1 MTEESQQAKTERYY
15 FIDETGDGTLFNSRG
30 RVIVGQVGCS
40 RFFGLGLLAVGDPAG
55 LSQELEQLRSWLL
68 ADPYFQGV
76 PSFDPSQR
84 KTAVAFHA
92 KNDLPE
98 VRREV
103 FSLLR
108 NRDDLEFFAVIRDKF
123 QVVNYVQSRNKYDP
137 AYRYHPNEL
146 YDYMVRRLT
155 KNLLHKHDE
164 YHLCFAQRGNKDRS
178 QALLI
183 ALQTARTR
191 FAKQWNFQSRSLIN
205 VASRVPEKQAG
216 LQAVDYYLWA
226 LQRLFAQ
233 GEERYWNYVWPTC
246 KLVIDIDD
254 KREKDYGTYYTQK
267 KPLNKAALDG
277 LYF

>member
-1 MTEESQQAKTERYY
+1 MTEEPKQAKSTRYY
-15 FIDETGDGTLFNSRG
+15 FIDETGDGTLFNSHG
-30 RVIVGQVGCS
+30 RVIVGQEGCS
-40 RFFGLGLLAVGDPAG
+40 RFFGLGLLTVGDPASM
-55 LSQELEQLRSWLL
+55 SQELEQLRSRLL

-76 PSFDPSQR
+76 PSFDPSRR
-84 KTAVAFHA
+84 KTAIAFHA
-92 KNDLPE
+92 KDDLPE

-123 QVVNYVQSRNKYDP
+123 QVVNYAQDRNKYDP
-137 AYRYHPNEL
+137 NYRYHPNEL

-178 QALLI
+178 QALLE
-183 ALQTARTR
+183 ALQTARGR
-191 FAKQWNFQSRSLIN
+191 FEKQWNIQSKSLIN
-205 VASRVPEKQAG
+205 VASRSPEKQAG

-226 LQRLFAQ
+226 LQRLFVR

-254 KREKDYGTYYTQK
+254 KREKDYGAYYSQK